1 MPRKC
6 WHLNSARRHAVFPLP
21 FYRSCQSICEATT
34 SVRRRRCTSWQ
45 RWSTGW
51 SLRRINQA
59 SKIFPRSWRSSSLR
73 IRSDTCPP
81 TTGRGWAD
89 ISEQQKNLNRIT
101 GFMAEESNKR
111 RHILVLNQPS
121 EWNVY
126 LSLIFSC
133 FSLSVHHGA
142 VQQARGENSRRSKTL
157 LPQDHLQVAHI
168 RFCLLWS
175 QGKHVCCCYIFSCC
189 FIVLSFSLFT
199 VSGERS
205 TQFFYTSRKSNA
217 ACSSTLLE
225 GKFKHSGFYFHK
237 KAQNY

>member
-1 MPRKC
+1 MQYFRFSLQELPKYLRGYHKC
-6 WHLNSARRHAVFPLP
+6 PKEEVHQLAALI
-21 FYRSCQSICEATT
+21 YRVKFEEDKSSFQNI
-34 SVRRRRCTSWQ
+34 
-45 RWSTGW
+45 
-51 SLRRINQA
+51 
-59 SKIFPRSWRSSSLR
+59 SKILKELVPQDQ
-73 IRSDTCPP
+73 IRHLSPDDWK
-81 TTGRGWAD
+81 RVSRHFRAAK
-89 ISEQQKNLNRIT
+89 KNLNRIT

-133 FSLSVHHGA
+133 FFLSVHHGA

-217 ACSSTLLE
+217 ACSSTLLQ